1 MDEIRIPK
9 DRIAVLIG
17 KKGETKRKIAKL
29 TNTKL
34 QINSREGDII
44 IIGDNGL
51 NIYLAK
57 KMINAIGRGFNPE
70 IALNLLEDDKDLEI
84 IDISHF
90 SRKTKNDLNRVRA
103 RLIGREGKARQLMEK
118 LGDVEISIYGKT
130 ISIIGKHV
138 DLNIT
143 RHAIINLLQGS
154 RHGNVYN
161 YLEKQRRLK
170 DKHN

>member
-1 MDEIRIPK
+1 M
-9 DRIAVLIG
+9 
-17 KKGETKRKIAKL
+17 
-29 TNTKL
+29 
-34 QINSREGDII
+34 
-44 IIGDNGL
+44 
-51 NIYLAK
+51 
-57 KMINAIGRGFNPE
+57 
-70 IALNLLEDDKDLEI
+70 
-84 IDISHF
+84 
-90 SRKTKNDLNRVRA
+90 RA